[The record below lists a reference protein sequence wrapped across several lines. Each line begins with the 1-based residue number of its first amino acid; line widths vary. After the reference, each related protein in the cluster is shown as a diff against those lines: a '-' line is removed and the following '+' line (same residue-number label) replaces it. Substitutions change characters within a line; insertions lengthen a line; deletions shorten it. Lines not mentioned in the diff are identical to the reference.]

1 MTNNKT
7 YKFQKRL
14 SQEYITKFS
23 SPHKNKLDCGICAIN
38 FLHILPKEL
47 VRDMLE
53 NVRHNGVI
61 ETDMIKYFTQYYNN
75 KSFNFE
81 KSKPFKRNTI
91 SYRIDYIFDYLT
103 YIKENTLPGY
113 VRLLGFH
120 RAPPTPGHFVIIGKD
135 IKDSLILFNT
145 QYDSD
150 TCEMETKIG
159 ISDIIEY
166 IVRQDFTSA
175 ILLKSDVLDN

>member
-61 ETDMIKYFTQYYNN
+61 ETDMIK
-75 KSFNFE
+75 NF
-81 KSKPFKRNTI
+81 
-91 SYRIDYIFDYLT
+91 L
-103 YIKENTLPGY
+103 
-113 VRLLGFH
+113 
-120 RAPPTPGHFVIIGKD
+120 PTPD
-135 IKDSLILFNT
+135 
-145 QYDSD
+145 
-150 TCEMETKIG
+150 
-159 ISDIIEY
+159 
-166 IVRQDFTSA
+166 
-175 ILLKSDVLDN
+175 